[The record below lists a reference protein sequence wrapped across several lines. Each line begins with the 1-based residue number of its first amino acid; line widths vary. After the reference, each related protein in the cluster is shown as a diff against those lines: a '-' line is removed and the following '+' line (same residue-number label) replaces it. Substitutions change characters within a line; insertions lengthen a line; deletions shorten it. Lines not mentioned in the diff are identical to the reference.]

1 VKKSAFYHTPFAFDV
16 PVRGGG
22 FPSEYRHPME
32 KTRTVSLP
40 DSEKIFEDMFTR
52 FDVIHERDRRTDKRT
67 DWHSKY
73 RGYASHRAV
82 KIYA

>member
-1 VKKSAFYHTPFAFDV
+1 
-16 PVRGGG
+16 
-22 FPSEYRHPME
+22 ME

-67 DWHSKY
+67 DWHSKD